1 MYIIM
6 NVMSTWE
13 CGTSEPASTIRTP
26 CRVQSEIAARV
37 ETDAKL
43 RASEEMFRML
53 LDGIKDYAVYMLDVD
68 GRVASWNAGAARIK
82 GYTAEEIIGTH
93 VSCFYIEADRDR
105 NRPKKALREAAT
117 AGRFEEE
124 GWRVRKDGSKFW
136 A

>member
-43 RASEEMFRML
+43 LASEEMFRML
-53 LDGIKDYAVYMLDVD
+53 LDGIKDYAVYMLDTE
-68 GRVASWNAGAARIK
+68 GRVASWNSGAARIK
-82 GYTAEEIIGTH
+82 GYQADEIIGRH
-93 VSCFYIEADRDR
+93 FSCFYTESDRECDL
-105 NRPKKALREAAT
+105 PGESLEAAAHT
-117 AGRFEEE
+117 GRFEGE
-124 GWRVRKDGSKFW
+124 G
-136 A
+136 